1 MNRRLL
7 EAPFAPSQIKQRKG
21 PTGGVLD
28 YVEGHTVIARLNQ
41 ILKGPGPSRC
51 RGTRSGRPRC
61 WTSAASPPRGSS
73 RPSFGASTVMR
84 DRGTKAL
91 VSLGQRPRVPPPRLE
106 SLRVPN
112 VLPDPTSPPK
122 LDRRDPE
129 IGAASDQLRG
139 PRRTAA
145 APCSPR

>member
-7 EAPFAPSQIKQRKG
+7 EAPFAPAQIKQRKG

-106 SLRVPN
+106 RFFR
-112 VLPDPTSPPK
+112 PDLATEA
-122 LDRRDPE
+122 R
-129 IGAASDQLRG
+129 
-139 PRRTAA
+139 
-145 APCSPR
+145 SPRPRDWRRQ